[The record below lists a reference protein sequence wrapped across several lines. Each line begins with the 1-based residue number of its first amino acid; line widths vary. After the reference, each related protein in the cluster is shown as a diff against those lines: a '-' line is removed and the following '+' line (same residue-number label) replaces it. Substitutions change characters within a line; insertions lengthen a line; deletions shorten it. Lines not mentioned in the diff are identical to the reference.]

1 MSKLFAIGDYNKY
14 GCYALVCAETRMDAL
29 NKYDATKDPRKSLI
43 NRKKVTEIED
53 VYITEN
59 A

>member
-1 MSKLFAIGDYNKY
+1 MSKLFAIGDFHDY

-29 NKYDATKDPRKSLI
+29 NKYDATKDPRKQLI

>member
-1 MSKLFAIGDYNKY
+1 MSKLFAIGDYHEY

-29 NKYDATKDPRKSLI
+29 NKYDATKDPRKQLI
-43 NRKKVTEIED
+43 NRKKVTEIGD